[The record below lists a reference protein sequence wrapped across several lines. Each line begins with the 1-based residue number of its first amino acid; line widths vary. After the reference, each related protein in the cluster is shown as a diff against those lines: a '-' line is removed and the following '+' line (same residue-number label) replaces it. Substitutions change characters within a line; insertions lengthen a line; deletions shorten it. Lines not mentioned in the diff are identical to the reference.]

1 MNAQKQA
8 EMIATAA
15 RHPETDGF
23 KCILPRI
30 WASITLGAKMP
41 IQAGP
46 E

>member
-23 KCILPRI
+23 KGIMLRI
-30 WASITLGAKMP
+30 
-41 IQAGP
+41 
-46 E
+46 